1 MKMKLNT
8 HKTGVYMPVSQ
19 LGISS
24 LILFLTI
31 ENSVLASNVFIVMFK
46 TPSKALRSKFL
57 HTKQC
62 QIVGNLS
69 II

>member
-1 MKMKLNT
+1 MKIKLNT

-19 LGISS
+19 VGISS

-31 ENSVLASNVFIVMFK
+31 ETVLASDVFIVIFK
-46 TPSKALRSKFL
+46 TPSKALPSKFL

-62 QIVGNLS
+62 QIVGKLS